1 MNEPLPSDVP
11 SCHQLI
17 GLLREELAA
26 VRRQLAVHEQNQQ
39 REFERMYGKSVTAQ
53 SLLNFGL
60 LVAGKGGVVRSKNPN
75 DPTCGELYAQACAA
89 EREQRRQQRER
100 RRKNA
105 SAGEGSRGKS

>member
-1 MNEPLPSDVP
+1 
-11 SCHQLI
+11 
-17 GLLREELAA
+17 

-39 REFERMYGKSVTAQ
+39 REFERMYGKGVTAQ

-75 DPTCGELYAQACAA
+75 DPTCGELYAQARAA
-89 EREQRRQQRER
+89 ERERRQQREL

-105 SAGEGSRGKS
+105 SAGDGSGGS